1 MRRTSNVYWS
11 GWGLTEKGKE
21 KNIQEKTNMTVLQI
35 IELILSLAPSG
46 ITLTQDILKLI
57 QEIQSVV
64 AAVPAEHQAAVAG
77 IVAKALVSAPS
88 L

>member
-1 MRRTSNVYWS
+1 
-11 GWGLTEKGKE
+11 
-21 KNIQEKTNMTVLQI
+21 MTVLSI

-46 ITLTQDILKLI
+46 ITLTEDILKLI

-77 IVAKALVSAPS
+77 IAAKALVAKT
-88 L
+88 